1 MAPVK
6 MMMWRAIGPDTHPWG
21 YGMMPVAVYWARNE
35 RAEDRTSCRGFQS
48 AWKKVSK
55 RARRGGHR
63 RTLYGTKTE
72 AMFWCC
78 CGADGAAAFDHS
90 LFRRTTGRPGQREN
104 RPRSRNRSQRE
115 AASNA
120 APGSGCIGG
129 LPAFPPQGVRIG
141 THAQAQT
148 QTQTR
153 RRADTPRTTHHAP
166 RTATAHSAVSRTTQ
180 SEPKQNRPKQNAS
193 RTSTKHHTARTT
205 AQACP
210 RLRLPVCLTAR
221 RFAWEASAAAVAKL
235 A

>member
-153 RRADTPRTTHHAP
+153 RRADTPRTTHHAQQQP
-166 RTATAHSAVSRTTQ
+166 TVQCPAPHKANQSRTDQ
-180 SEPKQNRPKQNAS
+180 S
-193 RTSTKHHTARTT
+193 RTRRAPAPNTT
-205 AQACP
+205 QHAPQH
-210 RLRLPVCLTAR
+210 RPVPGSGSPC
-221 RFAWEASAAAVAKL
+221 V
-235 A
+235 